1 MHLLLAQMLNYY
13 SGFHNNHAYINEKF
27 YAHPCLT
34 LQQWVYPYWWKLYF
48 VYLQELLY
56 LYGFVIDNNPD
67 DYLMVTLT
75 MMYGL
80 QVYNF
85 IGIFTSYLLW
95 LVNEGQGSFVG
106 GHVCGNWCV
115 VLMWLWLLNWPSK
128 CLVTFQEREGGSLS
142 LA

>member
-1 MHLLLAQMLNYY
+1 
-13 SGFHNNHAYINEKF
+13 
-27 YAHPCLT
+27 
-34 LQQWVYPYWWKLYF
+34 VYPYWWKLYF

-106 GHVCGNWCV
+106 GHVCGVNV
-115 VLMWLWLLNWPSK
+115 I
-128 CLVTFQEREGGSLS
+128 VTIKLTK
-142 LA
+142 